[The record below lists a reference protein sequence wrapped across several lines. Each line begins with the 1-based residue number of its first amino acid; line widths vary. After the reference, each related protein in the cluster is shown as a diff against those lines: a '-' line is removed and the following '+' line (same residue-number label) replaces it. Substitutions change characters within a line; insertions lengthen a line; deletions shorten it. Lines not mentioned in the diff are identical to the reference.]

1 MTNPHKDEGPADD
14 LGNRRQLRALIVEDE
29 ILIAWELQSTL
40 EEIGIHVDEFV
51 SNGSKALELVESR
64 PFEVLFMDVNLV
76 GSPDGTETARRI
88 RERFDTP
95 IVFVTA
101 YAGYDRVYNDLR
113 QIDRSVVVG
122 KPATLAAIKGALYQ
136 LGLLPRRQ

>member
-1 MTNPHKDEGPADD
+1 
-14 LGNRRQLRALIVEDE
+14 
-29 ILIAWELQSTL
+29 
-40 EEIGIHVDEFV
+40 
-51 SNGSKALELVESR
+51 
-64 PFEVLFMDVNLV
+64 LV
-76 GSPDGTETARRI
+76 GSPDGIETARRI

-101 YAGYDRVYNDLR
+101 YAGYDSVYSDLR

-122 KPATLAAIKGALYQ
+122 KPATLAAIKDALYQ